1 MSGSPTVPL
10 LDLKPQYR
18 ALKAEIDA
26 AIARVVES
34 QQFILGPEVEAL
46 EKEIAAYCRVS
57 HALGCSS
64 GTDALLLAL
73 LALGV
78 KEGDEVLCPAY
89 TFFATAGSIAR
100 LGAKPVFADIDPATF
115 NLDPES
121 TRQVARGCK
130 KLKAILPVHLF
141 GQCAP
146 MAELETI
153 ARELG
158 VPIVE
163 DAAQA
168 LGSEDTQGRRAGSV
182 GKIGC
187 LSFFPTKNLGAFGD
201 AGMVIA
207 NDAALAERMSVL
219 RVHGMKPKYYHQ
231 VVGLNARLDALQAAV
246 LRVKLKHLDAW
257 TGGRQ
262 ANAARYDRA
271 FAAADAKDGSTALA
285 TGGLPLRY
293 PQRPTGKTRHIYNQ
307 YVIRVPAMLRDGL
320 LQHLKA
326 RGIGTEIYYPVPL
339 HLQECF
345 AYLGQGQAAL
355 PHAEAAARET
365 LALPIY
371 PELSGTQLVHV
382 AGSIVSFLRAANA

>member
-1 MSGSPTVPL
+1 MSGTPTVPL

-34 QQFILGPEVEAL
+34 QQFILGPEVDAL
-46 EKEIAAYCRVS
+46 EKEIAAHCRVS
-57 HALGCSS
+57 HAVGCSS
-64 GTDALLLAL
+64 GTDALILAL
-73 LALGV
+73 MALGV

-100 LGAKPVFADIDPATF
+100 LGARPVFADIDPATY

-121 TRQVARGCK
+121 ARKTARGCK
-130 KLKAILPVHLF
+130 KLKAIMPVHLF

-146 MAELETI
+146 MAELETLS
-153 ARELG
+153 RELG
-158 VPIVE
+158 APIVE

-168 LGSEDTQGRRAGSV
+168 IGSEDAQGRRAGSI

-201 AGMVIA
+201 AGMVIT
-207 NDAALAERMSVL
+207 NDPALAERMSVL

-231 VVGLNARLDALQAAV
+231 LVGLNARLDALQAAV

-271 FAAADAKDGSTALA
+271 FAKADARDSSTPLA
-285 TGGLPLRY
+285 SGGLPLRY
-293 PQRPTGKTRHIYNQ
+293 PKPPTGKVRHIYNQ
-307 YVIRVPAMLRDGL
+307 YVIRVPAKYRDGL
-320 LQHLKA
+320 MQHLKA
-326 RGIGTEIYYPVPL
+326 RGIGSEIYYPAPL

-345 AYLGQGQAAL
+345 GYLGQGPGTL
-355 PHAEAAARET
+355 PNAEAAARET

-371 PELSGTQLVHV
+371 PELSGAQMDHV
-382 AGSIVSFLRAANA
+382 AGSIVSFLRKATS